1 MRFNKLYEKK
11 LNPEQTAV
19 SPGVQTL
26 GADQWM
32 GTYKWSKDVAGH
44 DGDKQHAPESPSGN
58 DVYTDKAIVVGYSD
72 TDDKMTKAAM
82 NGKVKQT
89 VGSGSEE
96 PENVNAKSP
105 LSKNE
110 DVSKGLPDHLKKHFD
125 KDGNPIKGSWKDGKW
140 APNKD
145 SDYQV
150 KDVTPKGYGPTEDIE
165 EAQNIY
171 HLNRT
176 GFARGPRDSE
186 RHDLDTTRPA
196 PQEWAL
202 KINGKVWSKDGKTV
216 TFNSK
221 EQALKVRQSLLAKR
235 PELEVGL
242 VTRGGTTESK
252 DDTDV
257 GAQIADLI
265 RKKNSATSP
274 VARKNIDS
282 QIAQLK
288 RQRDKMNEEQ
298 GVAEGK
304 PEVDSLVTDTLKI
317 MQGPEFSDAEL
328 AIKTV
333 LGERAYNERRSY
345 YSFYVS
351 QLVDMYGKPV
361 GSKTVDSLVTKSLTV
376 MRGPT
381 RADAIAALKTSLGND
396 EYKSRS
402 TFYKLWVDQAVDK
415 YGQQGTTEG
424 LNEFAPDNGDGGN
437 GGEEDALLKYAKLW
451 YNGDLGT
458 QQQVE
463 KILDRLGWE
472 IGELES
478 EEGGAFVV
486 QSGDEHGDSY
496 IGFSSAD
503 LIESKIKG
511 ADGKAC
517 WDGYRYNGT
526 EDGKDSCVK
535 VGEASLATMRDFFAG
550 DDAARDPYEITKQR
564 VHFSKDKNNK
574 PAMDKRFQS
583 KEAYLNWLQQQK
595 QTTKED
601 TVDEDVIYRLDKEN
615 PMNDTE
621 VLVIGGAGRYSL
633 DGLRNKARKEVEQLA
648 KDLAIDHGGAFR
660 RSAHNVRQLQNT
672 LNTIVAAYDELNQ
685 LRKLGGQR
693 SKGIKD
699 EDATVVREGVELMEK
714 WTQKYKN
721 SINCSDPKGFSQKA
735 HCASKKK

>member
-11 LNPEQTAV
+11 AHPEQTAV
-19 SPGVQTL
+19 SSGVQTL
-26 GADQWM
+26 GTDQWM
-32 GTYKWSKDVAGH
+32 GTYKFSKDVAGH

-58 DVYTDKAIVVGYSD
+58 DVYTDKPIVVGYSD
-72 TDDKMTKAAM
+72 ADDKMTKAVM

-140 APNKD
+140 TPNKD
-145 SDYQV
+145 PEYQV
-150 KDVTPKGYGPTEDIE
+150 KDVTPKGYGPTEDVE

-186 RHDLDTTRPA
+186 RHDLDVSRTS

-242 VTRGGTTESK
+242 VTRGGTTEAQGDIDVDTYADALIKRDKQNLSK
-252 DDTDV
+252 RNVAHAARIAGVDEKKLLTAIQLKVGRIKEEADLDEDV
-257 GAQIADLI
+257 GAEIADLI
-265 RKKNSATSP
+265 RKKNSASSP
-274 VARKNIDS
+274 VARRNIDS

-288 RQRDKMNEEQ
+288 RQRDK
-298 GVAEGK
+298 
-304 PEVDSLVTDTLKI
+304 
-317 MQGPEFSDAEL
+317 
-328 AIKTV
+328 
-333 LGERAYNERRSY
+333 
-345 YSFYVS
+345 
-351 QLVDMYGKPV
+351 
-361 GSKTVDSLVTKSLTV
+361 
-376 MRGPT
+376 
-381 RADAIAALKTSLGND
+381 
-396 EYKSRS
+396 
-402 TFYKLWVDQAVDK
+402 
-415 YGQQGTTEG
+415 
-424 LNEFAPDNGDGGN
+424 LNEFAPGDGGD
-437 GGEEDALLKYAKLW
+437 GGEEDALHNYAKMW
-451 YNGDLGT
+451 YNGDDSV

-463 KILDRLGWE
+463 QILARSGWE

-496 IGFSSAD
+496 IGFTAAD
-503 LIESKIKG
+503 LTEGVEEAHGNSKIYDK
-511 ADGKAC
+511 C
-517 WDGYRYNGT
+517 WTGYRKVPGKKRG
-526 EDGKDSCVK
+526 EDGSCEK
-535 VGEASLATMRDFFAG
+535 
-550 DDAARDPYEITKQR
+550 I
-564 VHFSKDKNNK
+564 
-574 PAMDKRFQS
+574 
-583 KEAYLNWLQQQK
+583 
-595 QTTKED
+595 KED

-660 RSAHNVRQLQNT
+660 RSAQNVRQLQNT

-685 LRKLGGQR
+685 LRKLGGMR

-699 EDATVVREGVELMEK
+699 EDATVMREGVELMEK

>member
-19 SPGVQTL
+19 SSGVQTL
-26 GADQWM
+26 GTDQWM
-32 GTYKWSKDVAGH
+32 GTYKFSKDVAGH
-44 DGDKQHAPESPSGN
+44 DGEKQHAPDSPSGN

-72 TDDKMTKAAM
+72 ADDKMTKAAM

-140 APNKD
+140 TPNKD
-145 SDYQV
+145 PEYQV
-150 KDVTPKGYGPTEDIE
+150 KDVTPKGYGPTEDVE

-186 RHDLDTTRPA
+186 RHDLDVNRTA

-235 PELEVGL
+235 PDLEVGL
-242 VTRGGTTESK
+242 VTRGGTTEAQGDIDVDTYADALIKRDKQNLSK
-252 DDTDV
+252 RNVVHAARIAGVDEKKLLTAIQLKVGRIKEEAELDEDV
-257 GAQIADLI
+257 GAEIADLI
-265 RKKNSATSP
+265 RKKNSASSP

-288 RQRDKMNEEQ
+288 RQRDKTNEEL
-298 GVAEGK
+298 GVAEGYTLTRGIDK
-304 PEVDSLVTDTLKI
+304 ERYQERQGLEGPFSTKSGKVVYYDKVEGKYYDPDS
-317 MQGPEFSDAEL
+317 
-328 AIKTV
+328 
-333 LGERAYNERRSY
+333 
-345 YSFYVS
+345 
-351 QLVDMYGKPV
+351 DMYIEYDDWKTMNEQGVEEAHGNSKIYDKCWTGYRKVPGKKRGED
-361 GSKTVDSLVTKSLTV
+361 GSC
-376 MRGPT
+376 
-381 RADAIAALKTSLGND
+381 
-396 EYKSRS
+396 
-402 TFYKLWVDQAVDK
+402 
-415 YGQQGTTEG
+415 
-424 LNEFAPDNGDGGN
+424 
-437 GGEEDALLKYAKLW
+437 
-451 YNGDLGT
+451 
-458 QQQVE
+458 E
-463 KILDRLGWE
+463 KI
-472 IGELES
+472 
-478 EEGGAFVV
+478 
-486 QSGDEHGDSY
+486 
-496 IGFSSAD
+496 
-503 LIESKIKG
+503 
-511 ADGKAC
+511 
-517 WDGYRYNGT
+517 
-526 EDGKDSCVK
+526 
-535 VGEASLATMRDFFAG
+535 GEASLATMRDFFAG
-550 DDAARDPYEITKQR
+550 DEEARDPYEITKQR
-564 VHFSKDKNNK
+564 VHFSKDKNTQS
-574 PAMDKRFQS
+574 AMDKRFPS

-595 QTTKED
+595 QKTKEN

-685 LRKLGGQR
+685 LRKLGGMR

-699 EDATVVREGVELMEK
+699 EDATVMREGVELMEK

-721 SINCSDPKGFSQKA
+721 SINCSNPKGFSQKA

>member
-19 SPGVQTL
+19 SSGVQTL
-26 GADQWM
+26 GTDQWM
-32 GTYKWSKDVAGH
+32 GTYKFSKDVAGH
-44 DGDKQHAPESPSGN
+44 DGEKQHAPDSPSGN

-140 APNKD
+140 TPNKD
-145 SDYQV
+145 SEYQV
-150 KDVTPKGYGPTEDIE
+150 KDVTPKGYGPTEDVE

-186 RHDLDTTRPA
+186 RHDLDVSRTS

-242 VTRGGTTESK
+242 VTRGGTTEAQG
-252 DDTDV
+252 DIDVDTYADALIKRDKQNLSRRNVAHAARIAGVDEKKLLTAIQLKVGRIKEEADLDEDV
-257 GAQIADLI
+257 GAEIADLI
-265 RKKNSATSP
+265 RKKNSASSP
-274 VARKNIDS
+274 VARRNIDS

-298 GVAEGK
+298 GVGEGYTVTRGIDRDRYQERTGLEGPFSAKNGKVVYYDKAEGK
-304 PEVDSLVTDTLKI
+304 YYDTDTDMYIDHDDWQAMNEQGVEEAHGNSKI
-317 MQGPEFSDAEL
+317 YDKCWTGYRKVPGKKRGEDGSCEKIGEAEVRHDRYMRSHGKKASSGGHGSWMFTNKEYGEPSDDETFTAPPGKFSDAVKHAKKWAKE
-328 AIKTV
+328 K
-333 LGERAYNERRSY
+333 GH
-345 YSFYVS
+345 YSV
-351 QLVDMYGKPV
+351 
-361 GSKTVDSLVTKSLTV
+361 
-376 MRGPT
+376 
-381 RADAIAALKTSLGND
+381 
-396 EYKSRS
+396 
-402 TFYKLWVDQAVDK
+402 
-415 YGQQGTTEG
+415 
-424 LNEFAPDNGDGGN
+424 
-437 GGEEDALLKYAKLW
+437 YAM
-451 YNGDLGT
+451 
-458 QQQVE
+458 
-463 KILDRLGWE
+463 
-472 IGELES
+472 
-478 EEGGAFVV
+478 
-486 QSGDEHGDSY
+486 
-496 IGFSSAD
+496 
-503 LIESKIKG
+503 
-511 ADGKAC
+511 
-517 WDGYRYNGT
+517 
-526 EDGKDSCVK
+526 EDGLD
-535 VGEASLATMRDFFAG
+535 EASLATMRDFFAG
-550 DDAARDPYEITKQR
+550 DEEAHDPYEITKQR
-564 VHFSKDKNNK
+564 LHFSKDNDAKTTV
-574 PAMDKRFQS
+574 DKRFPS
-583 KEAYLNWLQQQK
+583 KQAYLTWLQQQK
-595 QTTKED
+595 QTTKAD

-633 DGLRNKARKEVEQLA
+633 DGLRAKARREAEQLA
-648 KDLAIDHGGAFR
+648 KDLTVDHGGAFR
-660 RSAHNVRQLQNT
+660 KSAHNVRQLQNT

-685 LRKLGGQR
+685 LRKLGGMR

-699 EDATVVREGVELMEK
+699 EDATVMREGVELMEK

-735 HCASKKK
+735 HCAGKKK

>member
-11 LNPEQTAV
+11 AHPEQTAV
-19 SPGVQTL
+19 SSGVQTL
-26 GADQWM
+26 GTDQWM
-32 GTYKWSKDVAGH
+32 GTYKFSKDVAGH
-44 DGDKQHAPESPSGN
+44 DGEKQHAPESPSGN

-96 PENVNAKSP
+96 PETVNAKSP

-140 APNKD
+140 TPNKD
-145 SDYQV
+145 SKYQV
-150 KDVTPKGYGPTEDIE
+150 KDVTPKGYGPNEDVE

-186 RHDLDTTRPA
+186 RHDLDVSRTS

-242 VTRGGTTESK
+242 VTRGGTTEAQG
-252 DDTDV
+252 DIDV
-257 GAQIADLI
+257 GAEIADLI
-265 RKKNSATSP
+265 RKKNSASSP

-288 RQRDKMNEEQ
+288 RQRDK
-298 GVAEGK
+298 
-304 PEVDSLVTDTLKI
+304 
-317 MQGPEFSDAEL
+317 
-328 AIKTV
+328 
-333 LGERAYNERRSY
+333 
-345 YSFYVS
+345 
-351 QLVDMYGKPV
+351 
-361 GSKTVDSLVTKSLTV
+361 
-376 MRGPT
+376 
-381 RADAIAALKTSLGND
+381 
-396 EYKSRS
+396 
-402 TFYKLWVDQAVDK
+402 
-415 YGQQGTTEG
+415 
-424 LNEFAPDNGDGGN
+424 LNEFAPGDGGD
-437 GGEEDALLKYAKLW
+437 GGEEDALHNYAKMW
-451 YNGDLGT
+451 YNGDDSV

-463 KILDRLGWE
+463 QILARSGWE

-496 IGFSSAD
+496 IGFTAAD
-503 LIESKIKG
+503 LTEGVEEAHGNSKIYDK
-511 ADGKAC
+511 C
-517 WDGYRYNGT
+517 WTGYRKVPGKKRG
-526 EDGKDSCVK
+526 EDGSCEKIGEAEVRHDRYMRSHGKKASGGHGSWMFTNKEYGEPSDDETFTAPPGKFSDAVK
-535 VGEASLATMRDFFAG
+535 HAKKWAKEKGHYSVYAMEDDLDEASLATMRDFFAG

-574 PAMDKRFQS
+574 PTVDKRFPS
-583 KEAYLNWLQQQK
+583 KEAYLTWLQQQK

-601 TVDEDVIYRLDKEN
+601 TVEEDVIYRLDKEN

-633 DGLRNKARKEVEQLA
+633 DGLRAKARREAEQLA
-648 KDLAIDHGGAFR
+648 KDLTIDHGGAFR

-672 LNTIVAAYDELNQ
+672 LNTIVAAYDELSQ
-685 LRKLGGQR
+685 LRKLGGMR

-699 EDATVVREGVELMEK
+699 EDATVVREGLELMEK

-735 HCASKKK
+735 HCAGKKK